1 MTPSRIAA
9 WVVALAAVLVA
20 FSSEAA
26 VRRSQLRHREAL
38 AERSIVERLDEARR
52 FVDFG
57 VVLHTVA
64 RDPAGVELLP
74 GKPRVRVVRTR
85 RFGGLYDSLAR
96 RWAGP
101 TRNPVVWCCSEEQEQ
116 IVWHDDTMPEGV
128 WMQGSMGSG
137 KTTAGAIWLARRVI
151 LHAEH
156 RVAGAGVTAPT
167 QRRMTELLKTIF
179 GPRDR
184 NGVRRGGM
192 WPVGWYSWREGDQ
205 EAVMATGL
213 QIDFRSAHIA
223 SAAEG
228 SPIQGQNWSFV
239 LSDELQDYYELDG
252 DIQMRGRAAWR
263 GRYERFVTATPK
275 DDSGYRTFKSGVD
288 TSPDWH
294 VQRVIG
300 PNSPFT
306 TEDYWRKRLAN
317 MSQREADR
325 KVWGLD
331 VGPERRL
338 YHTWERRLPDGS
350 PANLRP
356 IPDLAGEDVTSEVLS
371 RWGRGYSVLVGHDP
385 GQLYDVSVLL
395 KAYRLPGRKQHVWY
409 VVDEVTTES
418 TTTEQH
424 VVALLKVLRD
434 KYHAN
439 ELDWRGRP
447 SADGRQALVRADPH
461 SPRCASS
468 NSERPSRNV
477 YVPFRQA
484 GITIIPASYN
494 VASPTSGQ
502 PPQPAVIRREDRIDM
517 VCRLL
522 CDAFDERRLFVAC
535 DDRGVPAAP
544 RTVESL
550 ERSERDGTLRPES
563 QKGLADLSH
572 WTAALG
578 YALWELERPRV
589 GDRALHGGVA

>member
-1 MTPSRIAA
+1 LTA
-9 WVVALAAVLVA
+9 WRLAVVVAVAIALVA
-20 FSSEAA
+20 PTTEGADM
-26 VRRSQLRHREAL
+26 RRSQLRHREAL
-38 AERSIVERLDEARR
+38 ADREIDSRLSGSERY
-52 FVDFG
+52 VDMG

-64 RDPAGVELLP
+64 RDDAGIELLP
-74 GKPRVRVVRTR
+74 GKPRVRILRTR
-85 RFGGLYDSLAR
+85 RFGGLYDSLTR
-96 RWAGP
+96 TWAGP
-101 TRNPVVWCCSEEQEQ
+101 TRNPVVWACSEEQEQ
-116 IVWHDDTMPEGV
+116 IVWHDESLPEGV

-137 KTTAGAIWLARRVI
+137 KSTSGAIWLARRVI
-151 LHAEH
+151 MHATH
-156 RVAGAGVTAPT
+156 PLAGAGVTAPT
-167 QRRMTELLKTIF
+167 RMRMAELLKTIF
-179 GPRDR
+179 GPKDAS
-184 NGVRRGGM
+184 GSRRGGM
-192 WPVGWYSWREGDQ
+192 WPASWYSWREGDQ
-205 EAVMATGL
+205 EAVMRTGL

-228 SPIQGQNWSFV
+228 SGLQGYNWSFC

-275 DDSGYRTFKSGVD
+275 DDSGYRNFKSLVD

-294 VQRVIG
+294 VARVVG

-306 TEDYWRKRLAN
+306 SRAYWDKRLAN
-317 MSQREADR
+317 MSEREAQR

-338 YHTWERRLPDGS
+338 YHTWSRTLTDGS
-350 PANLRP
+350 PGNLRP
-356 IPDLAGEDVTSEVLS
+356 VPELAAQDVTAEVLS
-371 RWGRGYSVLVGHDP
+371 RWGRNHSVLVGHDP

-395 KAYRLPGRKQHVWY
+395 KAYRLPNMRRHVWW

-434 KYHAN
+434 KWHAN
-439 ELDWRGRP
+439 ELDWKGRP
-447 SADGRQALVRADPH
+447 SSGGRTALVRADPY
-461 SPRCASS
+461 SPRASS
-468 NSERPSRNV
+468 SGSDQPTRNV

-484 GITIIPASYN
+484 GITIMPAAY
-494 VASPTSGQ
+494 AMATETSGAA
-502 PPQPAVIRREDRIDM
+502 PKPATIRRDDRIEM

-535 DDRGVPAAP
+535 DDRGQPAAP

-550 ERSERDGTLRPES
+550 ERSERDDHLKAES
-563 QKGLADLSH
+563 QKGLGDLSH

-589 GDRALHGGVA
+589 HDHLPTWGTA